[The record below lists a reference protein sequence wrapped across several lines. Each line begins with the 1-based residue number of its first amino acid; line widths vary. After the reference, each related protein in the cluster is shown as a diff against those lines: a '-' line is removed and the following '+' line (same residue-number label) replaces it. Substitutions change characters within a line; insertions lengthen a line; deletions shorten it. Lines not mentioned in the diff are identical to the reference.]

1 MKVSQTLN
9 SKLGYS
15 SHDGSPRKHDVL
27 SPRSQPPS
35 GFQDTSWEIL
45 GMGLGSWTFV
55 GFRNKGLTV
64 PPDRRKSERKGGPS
78 GYPITNGTHLTNF
91 QQSTSSM
98 KNVQLACKSKWKYC
112 DRPKIENRNGASEKT
127 FSYTHLLRITSRT
140 SIHFSSHGLG
150 CELHR
155 PTSQFL
161 PPLLTSDCPGWIK
174 LKKNKAYVFGNVGD
188 EFYQVAVSNL
198 GAESAGRNDVESLD
212 QCREN
217 IRSAV
222 GLGAIALQDQGITNI
237 FVEEFTNAE
246 AAAESAALAVWTY
259 QDWKS
264 KDDRLLTEAKIEPY
278 GVEDGFHNKRH
289 FIAMMALYEHMPSGM
304 ALKPGDV
311 LMARNGKTILM
322 EDVALSG
329 RIVAADILTFLEA
342 FQPCL
347 VIHKA
352 TSNTSAAPAVG
363 YPATGVWSTSDILWE
378 EINRAG
384 MVTGDRFWRFPIWK
398 YFRTQIKGVRAE
410 MRGFGPHGS
419 DGYRQN
425 GQRSDHALPEK
436 GPNDRTPYAAADSVS
451 LPGRLSA
458 RSSQCLLLS
467 IEQIKW
473 VLSVGVY
480 ILFLTTFAYVATIMG
495 TTIVVAT
502 GHYIG
507 IVLDTIRIF
516 IVVSVYI
523 GKGQPE
529 DVINEKKKPKMPN
542 CQSSA
547 HESVVFFPRQNRHDR
562 RREMSSE
569 STVGEQF
576 VKPLVD
582 LMKIGGLWFDFS
594 DYKFGFWLKW
604 LNIFRSGIAFCI
616 WARQIAH
623 LGEAGPSYLLD
634 ESAVFVP
641 IGLVEF
647 FMSVGCIYF
656 TPITRS
662 IIDKYSAKFTH
673 YGRQPWAKKIIDD
686 DFQVFNKVLTLF
698 KIGLGGFFV
707 FYVIVPIGFDCTRA
721 VLGMEAYVVPLPLNF
736 LLGRKPERNSLF
748 YSSVA
753 ISYLF
758 FLIIVPRFIAFG
770 AVVVYCVAFAVID
783 MKILMRKIDQ
793 ITVDDDETVFLQKM
807 WHLRDVIDHHSEISI
822 QKEDYVL
829 SAFCTAFLMFMI
841 LQTVAFNAGSF
852 VIENQS
858 EELMWAL
865 YGLPWYKQPP
875 QIRKEFGRI
884 LGQAVKLLR
893 ISYQGSDVSL
903 MASMRVGGTLLLPG
917 AAVVG
922 IGAAPAVAA
931 PLAAAPSA
939 AASSAGSA
947 A

>member
-1 MKVSQTLN
+1 
-9 SKLGYS
+9 
-15 SHDGSPRKHDVL
+15 
-27 SPRSQPPS
+27 
-35 GFQDTSWEIL
+35 
-45 GMGLGSWTFV
+45 
-55 GFRNKGLTV
+55 
-64 PPDRRKSERKGGPS
+64 
-78 GYPITNGTHLTNF
+78 
-91 QQSTSSM
+91 
-98 KNVQLACKSKWKYC
+98 
-112 DRPKIENRNGASEKT
+112 
-127 FSYTHLLRITSRT
+127 
-140 SIHFSSHGLG
+140 
-150 CELHR
+150 
-155 PTSQFL
+155 
-161 PPLLTSDCPGWIK
+161 
-174 LKKNKAYVFGNVGD
+174 
-188 EFYQVAVSNL
+188 
-198 GAESAGRNDVESLD
+198 
-212 QCREN
+212 
-217 IRSAV
+217 
-222 GLGAIALQDQGITNI
+222 
-237 FVEEFTNAE
+237 
-246 AAAESAALAVWTY
+246 
-259 QDWKS
+259 
-264 KDDRLLTEAKIEPY
+264 
-278 GVEDGFHNKRH
+278 
-289 FIAMMALYEHMPSGM
+289 
-304 ALKPGDV
+304 
-311 LMARNGKTILM
+311 
-322 EDVALSG
+322 
-329 RIVAADILTFLEA
+329 
-342 FQPCL
+342 
-347 VIHKA
+347 
-352 TSNTSAAPAVG
+352 
-363 YPATGVWSTSDILWE
+363 
-378 EINRAG
+378 
-384 MVTGDRFWRFPIWK
+384 
-398 YFRTQIKGVRAE
+398 
-410 MRGFGPHGS
+410 
-419 DGYRQN
+419 
-425 GQRSDHALPEK
+425 
-436 GPNDRTPYAAADSVS
+436 
-451 LPGRLSA
+451 
-458 RSSQCLLLS
+458 
-467 IEQIKW
+467 
-473 VLSVGVY
+473 
-480 ILFLTTFAYVATIMG
+480 
-495 TTIVVAT
+495 
-502 GHYIG
+502 
-507 IVLDTIRIF
+507 
-516 IVVSVYI
+516 
-523 GKGQPE
+523 
-529 DVINEKKKPKMPN
+529 
-542 CQSSA
+542 
-547 HESVVFFPRQNRHDR
+547 
-562 RREMSSE
+562 MSSE

-673 YGRQPWAKKIIDD
+673 YGRRPWAKKIIDD

-793 ITVDDDETVFLQKM
+793 ITVDDDKTVFLQKM
-807 WHLRDVIDHHSEISI
+807 WHLRDVIDHHSEIVTTIKDQYWFLGFLILAQNLMTSVATCLVLYLTKTSI

-903 MASMRVGGTLLLPG
+903 MASMRVLNQAYSFFMLINSRT
-917 AAVVG
+917 
-922 IGAAPAVAA
+922 
-931 PLAAAPSA
+931 
-939 AASSAGSA
+939 
-947 A
+947 